1 MSDASKKPRR
11 TRREPVRDLALVAGP
26 TEDGE
31 GAQVLRLRDGTLS
44 TGELRPLREGH
55 DLRARELVQLRAI
68 EGHDRAFEVEVVQ
81 AGDGDAASDTT
92 ERPSSG
98 PARVS
103 NPGYRR
109 NWERVFGARAGND
122 HSVN

>member
-1 MSDASKKPRR
+1 MSEASKKPRR
-11 TRREPVRDLALVAGP
+11 TRRAPVRDLALVAGP

-44 TGELRPLREGH
+44 AGELRPLREGQ

-68 EGHDRAFEVEVVQ
+68 EGHERAFEVEVVQ
-81 AGDGDAASDTT
+81 AGDAADDTA
-92 ERPSSG
+92 ERPSSAG
-98 PARVS
+98 PVRVS

-109 NWERVFGARAGND
+109 NWDRVFGARAGND

>member
-1 MSDASKKPRR
+1 
-11 TRREPVRDLALVAGP
+11 LAGP

-44 TGELRPLREGH
+44 AGELRPLREGQ

-68 EGHDRAFEVEVVQ
+68 EGHDRAFEVKVVQ
-81 AGDGDAASDTT
+81 AGDSDSDGDAAGNPA

-98 PARVS
+98 PVRVS

-109 NWERVFGARAGND
+109 NWERVFGARAGHD